1 MDKKLINLEEKI
13 AFLDHTIEG
22 LNNVVFRQMQR
33 IDELEETMRHLLLEI
48 EQLKDKSEGVMQMTD
63 EKPPHY

>member
-1 MDKKLINLEEKI
+1 MNKTLINLEQKI

-63 EKPPHY
+63 ERPPHY